1 MADINDRLE
10 RLSRREELGRRARQ
24 RAVPE
29 TVAGVGD
36 DFLEIVEAVAHVV
49 RRHPGMSI
57 LLAPG
62 DGRQGSAVIRVTERQ
77 GEAEVATV
85 TAAGAAPPTPDPGP
99 DPDRDPDRRPGDVGE
114 PGVPYDRDVPGESGV
129 AGDPAHRP
137 PGPWRPPARDAV
149 PRRDP

>member
-1 MADINDRLE
+1 MADINDRLQ

-24 RAVPE
+24 RALPE

-62 DGRQGSAVIRVTERQ
+62 DGRTGSAVIRVTERQ

-85 TAAGAAPPTPDPGP
+85 TAAGAAPPTPDA
-99 DPDRDPDRRPGDVGE
+99 DRDPDRSPGDVGE
-114 PGVPYDRDVPGESGV
+114 PGVPYDPYDPGESGV
-129 AGDPAHRP
+129 AGDPASGP
-137 PGPWRPPARDAV
+137 PGPWRPLSGAAV
-149 PRRDP
+149 PRRDH